1 MRLFLVLLALSA
13 LAAAGPLP
21 LFSKATLE
29 VRAPPSTPANNSLDS
44 DPVAAL
50 TQLKAIY
57 DSLNEPEP
65 SANLKLKRDFWAWLK
80 DAFESPG
87 LKARSSVSASTPD
100 DNTLSP
106 DPVATLTK
114 LKAVYDSLNEKRME
128 SGLKVKRDFWKWLK
142 DMFDSPGL
150 KARSFDDHSVI
161 HSNSD
166 NVSKTKRT
174 CAEVSGS
181 EGPIFPPVNSH
192 GQHIRR
198 HLDVKRGVPARKCD
212 LNFEAGP

>member
-1 MRLFLVLLALSA
+1 MRLFLVFLALSA
-13 LAAAGPLP
+13 LVVAGPLP
-21 LFSKATLE
+21 PFSKAVLE
-29 VRAPPSTPANNSLDS
+29 VRLPPSTPANNSLGS

-50 TQLKAIY
+50 TQLKAVY
-57 DSLNEPEP
+57 DSLNEPKP
-65 SANLKLKRDFWAWLK
+65 SANLKVKRDFWAWLK

-100 DNTLSP
+100 NNTPSP

-128 SGLKVKRDFWKWLK
+128 SGLKLKRDFWKWLK

-150 KARSFDDHSVI
+150 KARSFDHSAI
-161 HSNSD
+161 DSNSE

-174 CAEVSGS
+174 CVGVSGS
-181 EGPIFPPVNSH
+181 KTPILPRVDSH
-192 GQHIRR
+192 GQHLRR
-198 HLDVKRGVPARKCD
+198 HLDGKRGVPDRECD
-212 LNFEAGP
+212 LNFEVGP